1 MSSQDDTAVLLCAL
15 HKALAALD
23 REKQVIE
30 WDLNRLAALLLLSKE
45 MVSKL
50 EELRQRKPDA

>member
-50 EELRQRKPDA
+50 KELRQRKPDA